1 MTSQPFD
8 DIRNLTQDLPRADP
22 VARDRASAGGG
33 GPGTLSAMAAWIAEW
48 RGEAVINR
56 PIFAIYVGGHAG
68 VDQAGIT
75 RQLME
80 RIAAG
85 DTRLSRAAAHLGA
98 GLDVYEL
105 AIDRPVPDL
114 ADAPTMSERE
124 CAATIAFGMES
135 LAKQPDLLC
144 LFALGGAGRL
154 NAAGALAHAL
164 HFREAADWTADAP
177 AQRIEA
183 AVGRA
188 RAAADGDPLQ
198 LLRQVG
204 GRETAALVGAIL
216 AARIQRVP
224 ILLAGYPGLA
234 AAAVVKALHPDALD
248 HCRLAFASP
257 QGSGPRRLADAL
269 ALTPWIDIYAD
280 GAMDEADGT
289 GCAAALSLIRLAC
302 AVPPP
307 RGL

>member
-1 MTSQPFD
+1 
-8 DIRNLTQDLPRADP
+8 
-22 VARDRASAGGG
+22 
-33 GPGTLSAMAAWIAEW
+33 
-48 RGEAVINR
+48 
-56 PIFAIYVGGHAG
+56 
-68 VDQAGIT
+68 
-75 RQLME
+75 ME

-188 RAAADGDPLQ
+188 RAAADG
-198 LLRQVG
+198 
-204 GRETAALVGAIL
+204 AIL

-257 QGSGPRRLADAL
+257 EGSGPRRLADAL